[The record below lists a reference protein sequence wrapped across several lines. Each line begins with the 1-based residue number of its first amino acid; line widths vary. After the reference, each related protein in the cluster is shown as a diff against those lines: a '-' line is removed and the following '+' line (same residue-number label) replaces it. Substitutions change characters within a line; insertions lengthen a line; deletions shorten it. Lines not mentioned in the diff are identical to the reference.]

1 MGNRIEP
8 INVVVIPCTVRGN
21 PYLGLH
27 VGTAGL
33 RAEGGKV
40 TKRLGLLLERHDAV
54 LLEHGGGQGG
64 EDRGHYPR
72 QGSLFSVTVPLAGP
86 AGGAMAVT

>member
-1 MGNRIEP
+1 MGRRIEP
-8 INVVVIPCTVRGN
+8 INVVLLCTVRGN
-21 PYLGLH
+21 LYLWFH

-33 RAEGGKV
+33 GAEGGQV
-40 TKRLGLLLERHDAV
+40 AQRLGLLLQRHDAV

>member
-1 MGNRIEP
+1 MAQG
-8 INVVVIPCTVRGN
+8 
-21 PYLGLH
+21 
-27 VGTAGL
+27 
-33 RAEGGKV
+33 
-40 TKRLGLLLERHDAV
+40 LGLLLQRHDAV